1 VVAWLP
7 AVEREVFGGD
17 AEGSDIV
24 GWVLQRGVLLA
35 FVAVG
40 LASLG
45 CSALLDLDV
54 QYVDAGPDSSL
65 ASPDAAGD
73 DHATSGPPDAT
84 AAATDAPAHQDNEG
98 SPGTADAPAESSPAS
113 PGIQYVQGLATS
125 NVDGANVIVFQLPN
139 VRTGDTLVV
148 AADAT
153 SSATIEIADS
163 NNNQFVSASGIPDEG
178 DGVESQIVY
187 AIGVPGG
194 NDTFT
199 VTLDGDASAEFIEVY
214 VEEYSGI
221 GALDGTAAERGSTP
235 TMESGFF
242 TTTVPGDLV
251 FGFAVTGQ
259 ARGGDG
265 FTARSSYNGN
275 VVEDQIIQTPGSVE
289 ATATVVNGTFW
300 AMSMAA
306 FKPR

>member
-1 VVAWLP
+1 
-7 AVEREVFGGD
+7 
-17 AEGSDIV
+17 
-24 GWVLQRGVLLA
+24 VLQRGFLPA
-35 FVAVG
+35 FAVVAS
-40 LASLG
+40 AFLG

-54 QYVDAGPDSSL
+54 QYVDAGPDSGLS
-65 ASPDAAGD
+65 SPDASGD
-73 DHATSGPPDAT
+73 DRAANETPDAT
-84 AAATDAPAHQDNEG
+84 APATDAPAHQENEG
-98 SPGTADAPAESSPAS
+98 SPGTADAPAESAPAS

-125 NVDGANVIVFQLPN
+125 NLDGANVVVFQVPN
-139 VRTGDTLVV
+139 VRAGDTLVV

-153 SSATIEIADS
+153 SNAGIEFADS
-163 NNNQFVSASGIPDEG
+163 SNNQFVSATGIPDEG
-178 DGVESQIVY
+178 DGVESGIVY

-221 GALDGTAAERGSTP
+221 GALDGVAAQSGSSP
-235 TMESGFF
+235 DMESGFF

-275 VVEDQIIQTPGSVE
+275 VVEDEIIQTPESVE
-289 ATATVVNGTFW
+289 ATATVVNGSFW

>member
-1 VVAWLP
+1 MVTRRDPISSSSGTLFAVVL
-7 AVEREVFGGD
+7 AV
-17 AEGSDIV
+17 AGS
-24 GWVLQRGVLLA
+24 
-35 FVAVG
+35 
-40 LASLG
+40 ASLG

-54 QYVDAGPDSSL
+54 QYVDAGSDSGLS
-65 ASPDAAGD
+65 SPDAPGD
-73 DHATSGPPDAT
+73 DHATSNEALMRQHLDRCSRQDHRGLTRKRQTRRPRS
-84 AAATDAPAHQDNEG
+84 APARPRH
-98 SPGTADAPAESSPAS
+98 PVRT
-113 PGIQYVQGLATS
+113 GLATS
-125 NVDGANVIVFQLPN
+125 NLDGANVVVFQLPN
-139 VRTGDTLVV
+139 VRAGDTLIV

-153 SSATIEIADS
+153 SNAGIEIADS
-163 NNNQFVSASGIPDEG
+163 SNDQFVSATGIPDEG
-178 DGVESQIVY
+178 DGVESRIVY

-221 GALDGTAAERGSTP
+221 GALDGVAAQRGSSP
-235 TMESGFF
+235 DMESGFF

-275 VVEDQIIQTPGSVE
+275 VVEDQIIPTPESVE